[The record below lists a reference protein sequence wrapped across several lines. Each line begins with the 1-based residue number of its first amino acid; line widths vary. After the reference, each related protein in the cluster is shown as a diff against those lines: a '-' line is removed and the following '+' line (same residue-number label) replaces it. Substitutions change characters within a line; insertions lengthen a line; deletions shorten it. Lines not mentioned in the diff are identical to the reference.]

1 MPTLTKKQKLVL
13 DFIKSFVTE
22 HGYAPSY
29 AEIADGLGLSSQS
42 TVHAHVEN
50 LQVKGFLTKR
60 WNANRSIDLELGESA
75 PSEVREV
82 PLLGRIAAGEPL
94 EAVEDLETIAL
105 PEHLLGRGDAYVLQV
120 KGDSMIDDHIMH
132 GDYVIV
138 EKRDAA
144 RDGEMVVALINKSE
158 ATLKRF
164 RREGRKVRLEPANPR
179 YKAQIYD
186 EKDVNVRGVVV
197 GILRKYRR

>member
-1 MPTLTKKQKLVL
+1 VL
-13 DFIKSFVTE
+13 DFIKSFVTKR
-22 HGYAPSY
+22 GYAPSY

-50 LQVKGFLTKR
+50 LQRKGFLTKR
-60 WNANRSIDLELGESA
+60 WNANRSIDLDVGHRA
-75 PSEVREV
+75 PSEAREA

-94 EAVEDLETIAL
+94 EAIEDLETIAL
-105 PEHLLGRGDAYVLQV
+105 PEYLLGKGEAYVLQV

-138 EKRDAA
+138 EKRETAA
-144 RDGEMVVALINKSE
+144 EGEMVVALINNSE

-164 RREGRKVRLEPANPR
+164 RREGDKVRLEPANPR
-179 YKAQIYD
+179 YQARVYE

>member
-29 AEIADGLGLSSQS
+29 AEIAEGLGLSSQS

-60 WNANRSIDLELGESA
+60 WNANRSIDLELGERA

-105 PEHLLGRGDAYVLQV
+105 PEYLLGRGDAYVLQV
-120 KGDSMIDDHIMH
+120 RGDSMIDDHIMH

-144 RDGEMVVALINKSE
+144 RDGEMVVALINRSE

-179 YKAQIYD
+179 YHAQVYD
-186 EKDVNVRGVVV
+186 EKDVNIRGVVV
-197 GILRKYRR
+197 GILRKYGR